1 MGLQLYHLLQ
11 HCERY
16 FLEPSLGLTP
26 STQTRMVSGMRIGI
40 VSDTHLPNLIRQLD
54 ELGPEPARFFST
66 VDLILHSGDLT
77 SPMVLDW
84 LERFAP
90 VVCTTGNNDPIVDS
104 RCLDV
109 HVMEVYG
116 WRLGMVHSLRRGF
129 RPMAELQQ
137 LFPTP
142 VDIMVAGDTH
152 QERLEYRE
160 GVVLLNS
167 GSATFP
173 QHKDLRLG
181 TVGLLELA
189 PNRLHAEIILLGQ
202 TPGRPNPGQPRQ
214 LQIQEGQVVSESPIG
229 LDIAR
234 SLQ

>member
-1 MGLQLYHLLQ
+1 
-11 HCERY
+11 
-16 FLEPSLGLTP
+16 
-26 STQTRMVSGMRIGI
+26 MVSGMRIGI

-90 VVCTTGNNDPIVDS
+90 VVCTTGNNDPIVDA

-109 HVMEVYG
+109 HVMEVEG

-137 LFPTP
+137 LFPSP

-167 GSATFP
+167 GSPTFP

-189 PNRLHAEIILLGQ
+189 PNRLHAEIVLLGQ

-214 LQIQEGQVVSESPIG
+214 LQIQGGQVAFGDPHR
-229 LDIAR
+229 A
-234 SLQ
+234 